1 MLFSNNLKHGSLNWK
16 KLQDIVLY
24 LACPFRPDID
34 IKKTEVIFSEN
45 LGIDKLGLENEIIN
59 LQNDILI
66 KAHQGDSSPWKLVCR
81 EKYPNLRRCS
91 EMVQSCFGS
100 TYLCESA
107 FSCMNMIKSS
117 QRASLTDE
125 HLADSLRLVL
135 TNYAP
140 DFQLLVDK
148 MQPQTGPG

>member
-1 MLFSNNLKHGSLNWK
+1 MISDFFHFPNIQDHLESYPTTNLPADKYVGEIGVVLKQFEAWFVELEK
-16 KLQDIVLY
+16 MQDIVLY

-34 IKKTEVIFSEN
+34 IKKTAVILSEN

-59 LQNDILI
+59 LQSDILI

-100 TYLCESA
+100 TYLI
-107 FSCMNMIKSS
+107 F
-117 QRASLTDE
+117 RA
-125 HLADSLRLVL
+125 
-135 TNYAP
+135 
-140 DFQLLVDK
+140 
-148 MQPQTGPG
+148 